1 MDSPGLLL
9 LRKIRDEAHR
19 FALTYHRNLRGR
31 AVRGS
36 ALDDIPGVGPKRK
49 KDLLKH
55 FGSVKKIREAA
66 VEELQEVPG
75 ISSKLA
81 AEIYQH
87 LHKS

>member
-1 MDSPGLLL
+1 
-9 LRKIRDEAHR
+9 
-19 FALTYHRNLRGR
+19 
-31 AVRGS
+31 VRGS